1 MNYSLLMI
9 SLITALSLTA
19 CDSSSDY
26 DFDASRVEAEN
37 AAAQL
42 PATTF
47 EARFDP
53 NNQIIPFPNNLLL
66 LGSEDGTINISVEDP
81 DDFANPQVALNAIDG
96 FSTTA
101 PITTTFSQAIDPAT
115 VVLGE
120 SVRVF
125 EVSITAQGATTGVTG
140 ELGAADIAVAIPE
153 SSPSTL
159 ALLPLQPL
167 KEMTTYMVVLTNSI
181 KNTDG
186 SIADKSVSYHLTSG
200 DTELTGPVA
209 ALEPLRLLTESFEAV
224 AASQGITESNIVLS
238 WTFSTQSITP
248 TMTALTDASAAG
260 AINVLPV
267 GTPSSTFNPALND
280 TADIYIGAVTVPYYQ
295 TAPTDADPTAAI
307 NGFMKAEN
315 GGFLTRFNP
324 SPAVQS
330 EQTIPLLLS
339 VPAEG
344 TPPGDG
350 WPVAIFQHG
359 ITQDRTNMLAL
370 ADGMA
375 QAGIAVIAI
384 DMPMHGLTDET
395 SPLNASNAN
404 FASLGASERTFGLDL
419 ANNETRAAGPD
430 GIPDSSGTHFYNLT
444 NLLNARDNLRQAVS
458 DLLTLRQSIGDIT
471 AVPLNADNIGF
482 VGHSLGGIVGTVFI
496 AQDDQVGP
504 ASLAMPGGGIA
515 RLLANSPSFGPVINA
530 GLADQGAPEGS
541 VEYESFLTAAQ
552 TVVDPGDPINFA
564 VTAASM
570 HPVHLIE
577 VVGGSAGSLADQVIP
592 NAVPTAPLS
601 GTEPLIRMMS
611 LGPITATTGN
621 GSAPVSGAVR
631 FTSGDHSSILS
642 PAADPLATVEMQT
655 QVIGFMSSS
664 GTVIQINNPDVINT
678 GE

>member
-9 SLITALSLTA
+9 SLITALALSA

-115 VVLGE
+115 VILGE

-125 EVSITAQGATTGVTG
+125 EVSITAEGATTGVTS

-159 ALLPLQPL
+159 VLLPLQPL
-167 KEMTTYMVVLTNSI
+167 NEMTTYMVVLTNSI
-181 KNTDG
+181 KNIDG

-200 DTELTGPVA
+200 DTELTGPIA
-209 ALEPLRLLTESFEAV
+209 ALEPLRQLTGSFEAV

-280 TADIYIGAVTVPYYQ
+280 TADIYVGAVTVPYYQ

-384 DMPMHGLTDET
+384 DMPMHGLTDEA

-404 FASLGASERTFGLDL
+404 FASLGANERTFGLDL

-458 DLLTLRQSIGDIT
+458 DLLTLRQSISDIT

-631 FTSGDHSSILS
+631 FISGDHSSILS

-664 GTVIQINNPDVINT
+664 GTVIQVNNTDVINT